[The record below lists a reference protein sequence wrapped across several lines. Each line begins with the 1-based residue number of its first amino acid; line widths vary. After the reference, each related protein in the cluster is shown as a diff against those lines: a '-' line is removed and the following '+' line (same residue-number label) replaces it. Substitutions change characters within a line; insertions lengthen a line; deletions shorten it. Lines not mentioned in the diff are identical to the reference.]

1 MKFPIMLTEGNFAA
15 RLKQGYLVNKADFDN
30 KKLSFIRKITSNK
43 TNIEKFK
50 KPNFFLGRI
59 YLQGKFILFLEIIYL

>member
-50 KPNFFLGRI
+50 KT
-59 YLQGKFILFLEIIYL
+59 